1 MPSSSSASPAV
12 ALRRPGGSRT
22 RGHPGVA
29 LVIMLSAQLM
39 IILDMTVV
47 NIALPHIQAGLHFS
61 AAGLSWVLNAY
72 TLTFG
77 GLLLLGG
84 RAGDILGRRRMFL
97 AGIALFTVS
106 SLAGGLATTAWWL
119 LTARALQG
127 VGGALASPAVLA
139 LVVGSFPEGRERT
152 RALGIY
158 SAVAMGGASL
168 GLVLGGVI
176 TEWASWRWVLFI
188 NVPVGIAVI
197 AITPLFITESPRQ
210 PGRFDVTGAVTS
222 IAGMTALVYAF
233 IRAASDGWSDRLT
246 LAAFAVAAVMLA
258 AFLLTESRARQPIT
272 PLRLFTSPARAGS
285 YLARLLLVAGMF
297 GMFFFLTQFVQDI
310 LGFSPLAAGFA
321 FLPMTLTVFAVS
333 RAAPRLLP
341 RFGPTRLMLAGMLP
355 VIGGMAWLA
364 QVSTQTTYLG
374 GVLGPMLLI
383 GTGMGI
389 VFVPLTMVSLAGVAP
404 ADSGAAS
411 SMVNVTQQVGGSLGL
426 AILVTV
432 FGTAYRNAA
441 RHLAPGVSQAS
452 AARQLLV
459 HGMSAAFTVAV
470 IFDACVLL
478 VILLTSRTRPAP
490 PVQAGT
496 ARPPGPGRSARHGD
510 RADREPGRERRARGH
525 DGGGA
530 AVLPG
535 CVGQGIGGGGHHGGA
550 LEQGQVKED
559 RVLADAAVRR
569 RGQHHVAP
577 GHRRGCGQPAQF
589 RGELGVGHRSRL
601 QPALRPGRVRQQ
613 AQVRGTAAD
622 RRPQPPGQQRPERHG
637 ARRLVEGDDL
647 PHPRAVRRAERGG
660 HQRLRR

>member
-12 ALRRPGGSRT
+12 ALRRPGASRT

-341 RFGPTRLMLAGMLP
+341 RFGPTRLMVAGMLP

-374 GVLGPMLLI
+374 RRPGPDAAHRHRDGHRVRPAHDGVAGRGGARGLRRGLQHGERHPA
-383 GTGMGI
+383 GRR
-389 VFVPLTMVSLAGVAP
+389 LAGAGHPGHRVRLRLPERGP
-404 ADSGAAS
+404 A
-411 SMVNVTQQVGGSLGL
+411 
-426 AILVTV
+426 
-432 FGTAYRNAA
+432 
-441 RHLAPGVSQAS
+441 
-452 AARQLLV
+452 
-459 HGMSAAFTVAV
+459 
-470 IFDACVLL
+470 
-478 VILLTSRTRPAP
+478 
-490 PVQAGT
+490 
-496 ARPPGPGRSARHGD
+496 PGPGGEPGERRPPAARARHVRGLH
-510 RADREPGRERRARGH
+510 GRRH
-525 DGGGA
+525 
-530 AVLPG
+530 
-535 CVGQGIGGGGHHGGA
+535 
-550 LEQGQVKED
+550 
-559 RVLADAAVRR
+559 
-569 RGQHHVAP
+569 
-577 GHRRGCGQPAQF
+577 
-589 RGELGVGHRSRL
+589 
-601 QPALRPGRVRQQ
+601 LRRVRP
-613 AQVRGTAAD
+613 AGH
-622 RRPQPPGQQRPERHG
+622 PG
-637 ARRLVEGDDL
+637 
-647 PHPRAVRRAERGG
+647 
-660 HQRLRR
+660 